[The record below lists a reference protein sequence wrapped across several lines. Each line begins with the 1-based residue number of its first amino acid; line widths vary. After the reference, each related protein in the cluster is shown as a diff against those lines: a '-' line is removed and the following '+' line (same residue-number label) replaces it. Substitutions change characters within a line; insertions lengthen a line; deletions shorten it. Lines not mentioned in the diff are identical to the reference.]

1 MNLTQVGETSER
13 ILDRVSEVIVGKRDV
28 LSLVLTAILA
38 RGHVLFEDVPG
49 LAKTLMAM
57 CFAQALGT
65 EFRRIQ
71 FTPDLLP
78 SDVTG
83 SHIYD
88 RNKSEFVLVPGPI
101 FANIVL
107 TDEVNRATPKTQS
120 ALLEAMQEGQ
130 VSIAGETREL
140 PRPFVVIAT
149 QNPIEYEGTFPL
161 PEAQL
166 DRFMVRLDVGY
177 PNPAEEMEILQ
188 RRVDRR
194 QDNVKLDAVCG
205 EEDVLA
211 MQEAIEDVHVSED
224 VMRYAVSIVT
234 RTREHANLYVGA
246 SPRGSLALTKLARAR
261 AAMEGRDF
269 AIPDDVKHLAVPALA
284 HRLILSP
291 DLWARRTTT
300 RDVLGAILSTTPVP
314 KAS

>member
-1 MNLTQVGETSER
+1 MNLTQAGEISER
-13 ILDRVSEVIVGKRDV
+13 IIDRVSEVIVGKRDV
-28 LSLVLTAILA
+28 LSLVLTAVLA
-38 RGHVLFEDVPG
+38 RGHILFEDVPG

-140 PRPFVVIAT
+140 PKPFVVIAT

-177 PNPAEEMEILQ
+177 PSPDEEMKILQ
-188 RRVDRR
+188 RRVERR
-194 QDNVKLDAVCG
+194 QDDVRLDAVCG
-205 EEDVLA
+205 EADVLA

-269 AIPDDVKHLAVPALA
+269 AIPDDVKRLAVPALA

-300 RDVLGAILSTTPVP
+300 RDVLEAILNTTPVP

>member
-300 RDVLGAILSTTPVP
+300 RDVLEAILSTTPVP